1 MKSAGI
7 WLCAASALTL
17 SACHRPQQAAAR
29 RPASVAVA
37 AAPQRA
43 PAAAGTPSAAAARA
57 SGVAASAPRATAAHL
72 RTLARTASPI
82 TARAGDV
89 FVATQDGRPGSGRTT
104 GSSVPDDH
112 ELSAEYQSC
121 ISSARGVTVD
131 RASCHSAEFARQGAR
146 MERAYSAAL
155 ATRSGP
161 AKARL
166 MEDQRAWLALRDSR
180 CREDASGRALD
191 VLNEGSCRLS
201 MTIQRANKLGY
212 TG

>member
-29 RPASVAVA
+29 PPASVAVA

-43 PAAAGTPSAAAARA
+43 PAAAGTPSAAAA
-57 SGVAASAPRATAAHL
+57 SAPRPTAAHL

-82 TARAGDV
+82 AARAGGV

-104 GSSVPDDH
+104 DSSVPDDH

-212 TG
+212 AG

>member
-43 PAAAGTPSAAAARA
+43 PAAAGTPSAAAA
-57 SGVAASAPRATAAHL
+57 SAPRPTAAHL

-82 TARAGDV
+82 AARAGGV

-104 GSSVPDDH
+104 DSSVPDDH

-212 TG
+212 AG

>member
-43 PAAAGTPSAAAARA
+43 PAAAGTPSA
-57 SGVAASAPRATAAHL
+57 VAASAPRATAAHL

-212 TG
+212 AG